1 LMQPSMI
8 RMIHPSMARNTAL
21 ERNLAKRKSPIQTIV
36 QSGKYVRL
44 SKRHFPPSPGAD
56 FVGVPGAGF
65 VEMPGA
71 GFVEMPGAGLVETAA
86 AALPEVATGFATLGR
101 AGGGG
106 AAIEGLS
113 PQA

>member
-1 LMQPSMI
+1 MMQPSMI

-71 GFVEMPGAGLVETAA
+71 GLVETAA